1 MEVRIIRVKGCESR
15 FGYDPGLKGYGTC
28 WCVRTMPL
36 LWYCLCHRTVVAI
49 VLSLLHLP
57 CSLVSSCC
65 LLYLRY
71 RAVFAIVPSL
81 LSCRLCFAMVLS
93 LLRAVLVIV
102 FLPSCFIVLSFS
114 SCCFWYRIVFVMC
127 CAVFG
132 IGRAVQGSRCL
143 CHRTER
149 YLLICTLLSSFSLLL
164 CDCSVLVIALSS
176 ASPLLFCP
184 LVCPLVRSC
193 GFNVFLC
200 FFVPIRKCCSL
211 PLRTP

>member
-1 MEVRIIRVKGCESR
+1 MYVLC
-15 FGYDPGLKGYGTC
+15 LCYGT
-28 WCVRTMPL
+28 VF
-36 LWYCLCHRTVVAI
+36 AI
-49 VLSLLHLP
+49 VLSLPL
-57 CSLVSSCC
+57 CC
-65 LLYLRY
+65 LCYIY
-71 RAVFAIVPSL
+71 RVLWYHHVVFSISGIVLSL

-176 ASPLLFCP
+176 ASPCP
-184 LVCPLVRSC
+184 LSC
-193 GFNVFLC
+193 CFVHLSCFNVFLW
-200 FFVPIRKCCSL
+200 FFVPIIRKCFFVIEALIFLDLNALFTCFRGARK
-211 PLRTP
+211 PME

>member
-1 MEVRIIRVKGCESR
+1 
-15 FGYDPGLKGYGTC
+15 
-28 WCVRTMPL
+28 
-36 LWYCLCHRTVVAI
+36 
-49 VLSLLHLP
+49 
-57 CSLVSSCC
+57 
-65 LLYLRY
+65 
-71 RAVFAIVPSL
+71 
-81 LSCRLCFAMVLS
+81 

-176 ASPLLFCP
+176 ASPCVVLSTCLSTCSVVWFQ
-184 LVCPLVRSC
+184 
-193 GFNVFLC
+193 C
-200 FFVPIRKCCSL
+200 FFVFFCPNKEML
-211 PLRTP
+211 